1 MYIFKNIL
9 YTVFIPLVGS
19 FVPHASNKLNLK
31 NRYQIL
37 PLKQIDFFSWY
48 FFFQTKEKKKVDLV

>member
-9 YTVFIPLVGS
+9 YTIFIPLVGS
-19 FVPHASNKLNLK
+19 FVPHASNQLNLI

-37 PLKQIDFFSWY
+37 SLKQTDFFLVDI
-48 FFFQTKEKKKVDLV
+48 FFFQKRKKEKRK

>member
-9 YTVFIPLVGS
+9 YTIFIPLVGS

-37 PLKQIDFFSWY
+37 SLKQIGFFLVDI
-48 FFFQTKEKKKVDLV
+48 FFFKQKKKRKKT